1 MFLLGPEADLV
12 FSASDLVRAAQCPYA
27 NLCVL
32 DETLGRSPRSAPRRD
47 SMLARTAELGD
58 AHEHRVLA
66 AHREAFGPWDAA
78 TGRGVHEV
86 EPARRMDRD
95 ELTAKHA
102 ETLHALRAG
111 ADVVFQAS
119 FFDGSFHGRA
129 DFLVRRPDGA
139 YAVHDTKLARHA
151 KVTALLQLAA
161 YADQLERAGVA
172 VAPEVT
178 LVLGDRR
185 EAVFPLSEHLAVHRE
200 RRERFVAAAAAHRAR
215 TGPVD
220 WQDDGVARCG
230 RCEHCTRAV
239 AEHRDLLLTA
249 GLSVRTRRALRERHG
264 VRTVDEL
271 AVLPDR
277 GLPAAVRRLRDQAAM
292 QTGRGGADGAVEYPK
307 DGGTRRV
314 AYRVTS
320 REPLRRLPAPDAGDV
335 FFDFEGDP
343 LWQDPRDPASWG
355 LEYLFGVV
363 EQPPAPGAAPV
374 FRPFWAHSRAEE
386 REALRAFLDY
396 VAERRARFPGMHVYH
411 YADYEKAALRRL
423 SLVHAVGEDAVDEL
437 LRENV
442 LVDLYD
448 TVRGSLR
455 LSERSY
461 SIKALEPLYMGAH
474 LRAGDVLDAGASVVA
489 YADWCTAREAGQ
501 EDAAARLLA
510 GIADY
515 NEYDCLST
523 LRLRDWLLGL
533 AGISPDPADHPPRP
547 AQERLEPPGE
557 LPDAG
562 MTGAEHRLHEHLED
576 PRTRDVLTEEE
587 RTAVAMVASA
597 TGYHRRER
605 KQYWWS
611 HFDRLE
617 GPVEDWEYSRDVFVV
632 RRAEV
637 LEDWAQDPAKRRGA
651 APVRLLRL
659 TGRFGEG
666 STPRPGTAGLF
677 LMYGAPVPAHLAED
691 AARRGSGRA
700 GDWTAALEDLEEHED
715 GTAVLTVRERLRKPR
730 DGPAPEPWAEL
741 PLALGPA
748 QPIATR
754 SLEEALQDLA
764 ARTADA
770 LPGLPEQPGLELLRR
785 RAPRPAGGGPLP
797 RPHEGPDG
805 RVDAV
810 VRSLRSL
817 DRTFLAVQGPPGSGK
832 TFLGSHVI
840 GRLVEVGWRIG
851 VVAQSHAVVENLL
864 TGVLEKGGV
873 APERVGKKPSSS
885 RAADRQVP
893 WCDVPGKDFAAFLA
907 DGGAVV
913 GGTAWD
919 FSNARNLED
928 EALDL
933 LVVDEAGQYSLANTL
948 AVSRAARRLLL
959 LGDPQQLPQVSQ
971 GTHPLPV
978 DESALGWLS
987 RGSPTLPAEHGY
999 FLDRTWRMHP
1009 ALCEPVSE
1017 LSYAGRLGS
1026 APAAG
1031 RRELTGV
1038 PPGLRIC
1045 SVEHTGNRSSSPE
1058 EAQRVVELAREFVG
1072 TPWRSG
1078 PEALPRA
1085 LTPED
1090 VLVVAAYNAQ
1100 VELIGRELTA
1110 AGLRDEEG
1118 GGVRVGTVDRFQG
1131 QEAPVVIVSMA
1142 ASAADGPRGM
1152 EFLLSPH
1159 RLNVAV
1165 SRGQWC
1171 AVLVRSPDLTD
1182 YLPATPEALQV
1193 LGRFTRLCRHGRSAG
1208 LP

>member
-1 MFLLGPEADLV
+1 MFLLGPETDLV
-12 FSASDLVRAAQCPYA
+12 FSASDLVRAAECPFA
-27 NLCVL
+27 SLSVL
-32 DETLGRSPRSAPRRD
+32 DEKLGRAPRRPEERD
-47 SMLARTAELGD
+47 AMLTRTAALGD

-66 AHREAFGPWDAA
+66 AHLAAFGPWDPA
-78 TGRGVHEV
+78 TGRGVYEV
-86 EPARRMDRD
+86 EPARRTDRA

-102 ETLHALRAG
+102 ETLAALRAG

-119 FFDGSFHGRA
+119 FFDGGFHGRA

-161 YADQLERAGVA
+161 YADQMERAGTP

-185 EAVFPLSEHLAVHRE
+185 EAVFPVSEHLAVYRE
-200 RRERFVAAAAAHRAR
+200 RRERFVAASAAHRAR
-215 TGPVD
+215 PGPVQ
-220 WQDDGVARCG
+220 WHDDGVARCG
-230 RCEHCTRAV
+230 RCGHCVRAV

-249 GLSVRTRRALRERHG
+249 GMSVRMRRALREQHG
-264 VRTVDEL
+264 VRTIDEL
-271 AVLPDR
+271 AGLEGPR
-277 GLPAAVRRLRDQAAM
+277 LPAAVRRLRDQAAM
-292 QTGRGGADGAVEYPK
+292 QTGRGGEDGAVEYTK
-307 DGGTRRV
+307 DGRTRRT
-314 AYRVTS
+314 AYRITAG
-320 REPLRRLPAPDAGDV
+320 EPLRRLPAPDAGDV

-343 LWQDPRDPASWG
+343 LWQDPEDPTSWG

-363 EQPPAPGAAPV
+363 EQPAVPGAEPV
-374 FRPFWAHSRAEE
+374 FRPFWAHSRAQE
-386 REALRAFLDY
+386 RDALREFLDY
-396 VAERRARFPGMHVYH
+396 VAERRERFPGMHVYH
-411 YADYEKAALRRL
+411 YAGYEKTALRRL
-423 SLVHAVGEDAVDEL
+423 SLVHAVGEDAVDRL

-455 LSERSY
+455 LSENSY
-461 SIKALEPLYMGAH
+461 SLKRLEPLYMGRH
-474 LRAGDVLDAGASVVA
+474 LRTGEVVDAGASVVA
-489 YADWCTAREAGQ
+489 YADHCTARDAGRAQEA
-501 EDAAARLLA
+501 ERILA

-515 NEYDCLST
+515 NAYDCLST

-533 AGISPDPADHPPRP
+533 AGISPDPADHPDRP
-547 AQERLEPPGE
+547 ARALPPPAEE
-557 LPDAG
+557 LPGTEMTTAEQRLREYLDRPETAG
-562 MTGAEHRLHEHLED
+562 GPGAEQ
-576 PRTRDVLTEEE
+576 

-617 GPVEDWEYSRDVFVV
+617 GPVEDWEDTRDVFVV
-632 RRAEV
+632 QRAEV
-637 LEDWAQDPAKRRGA
+637 LEDWARDPAKRSNA
-651 APVRLLRL
+651 APTRLLRL
-659 TGRFGEG
+659 AGRFGEG
-666 STPRPGTAGLF
+666 STLRPGASGLF
-677 LMYGAPVPAHLAED
+677 LVYGPPVPAHLAEE
-691 AARRGSGRA
+691 AAGRGSGRA
-700 GDWTAALEDLEEHED
+700 GDWGAALEELEERED
-715 GTAVLTVRERLRKPR
+715 GTAVLTVRERLRKPK
-730 DGPAPEPWAEL
+730 DAPAPEPWAEL
-741 PLALGPA
+741 PIALGPER
-748 QPIATR
+748 PIATV
-754 SLEEALQDLA
+754 SLEESLQALA

-770 LPGLPEQPGLELLRR
+770 LPDLPEQPGLRLLRR
-785 RAPRPAGGGPLP
+785 EPPRPAGGGPLP
-797 RPHEGPDG
+797 VPSAGPG
-805 RVDAV
+805 GTTDAV
-810 VRSLRSL
+810 VAALRSL
-817 DRTFLAVQGPPGSGK
+817 DRSFLAVQGPPGSGK

-840 GRLVEVGWRIG
+840 GRLVADGWRIG

-864 TGVLEKGGV
+864 AGVIGKGGV
-873 APERVGKKPSSS
+873 PAERVAKKAPAGRPTD
-885 RAADRQVP
+885 RAVP
-893 WCDVPGKDFAAFLA
+893 WQTVAGRDLAEFLA
-907 DGGAVV
+907 GGGAVV

-919 FSNARNLED
+919 FSNAAYLEE

-987 RGSPTLPAEHGY
+987 HGAPTLPAEFGY

-1017 LSYAGRLGS
+1017 LSYAGRLGA

-1038 PPGLRIC
+1038 APGLRTC
-1045 SVEHTGNRSSSPE
+1045 YVEHVGNRTASPE
-1058 EAQRVVELAREFVG
+1058 EARQVVALAREFVG

-1078 PEALPRA
+1078 PDARPVALA
-1085 LTPED
+1085 PED

-1100 VELIGRELTA
+1100 VELVGRELRA
-1110 AGLRDEEG
+1110 AGLRDDEG

-1142 ASAADGPRGM
+1142 ASAAEGHRGM

-1171 AVLVRSPDLTD
+1171 AVLVRAPALTD
-1182 YLPATPEALQV
+1182 YLPSTPEGLQL
-1193 LGRFTRLCRHGRSAG
+1193 LGRFTRLCRRGTA
-1208 LP
+1208 PETP

>member
-12 FSASDLVRAAQCPYA
+12 WSASDLVRAAECPYA

-32 DETLGRSPRSAPRRD
+32 DEKLGRSPRRAEERD
-47 SMLARTAELGD
+47 AMLARTAELGD

-66 AHREAFGPWDAA
+66 AHREAFGPWDPA

-86 EPARRMDRD
+86 EPARAMDRA

-102 ETLHALRAG
+102 ESLDAVRRG

-129 DFLVRRPDGA
+129 DFLVRRPDGS

-178 LVLGDRR
+178 LVLGDQR
-185 EAVFPLSEHLAVHRE
+185 EAVFPVSEYLAVYRE
-200 RRERFVAAAAAHRAR
+200 RRERFEAAAAAHRAR

-220 WQDDGVARCG
+220 WQDDDVARCG
-230 RCEHCTRAV
+230 RCERCERAV

-249 GLSVRTRRALRERHG
+249 GMSVRMRRTLRERHG
-264 VRTVDEL
+264 VRTIDEL
-271 AVLPDR
+271 AALGGR
-277 GLPAAVRRLRDQAAM
+277 LPAAVRRLRDQAAM
-292 QTGRGGADGAVEYPK
+292 QTGRGGEDGAVEYVR
-307 DGGTRRV
+307 DGRARRV
-314 AYRVTS
+314 AYRVLSTD
-320 REPLRRLPAPDAGDV
+320 PLRRLPAPDPGDV

-343 LWQDPRDPASWG
+343 LWQDPDDPTSWG

-363 EQPPAPGAAPV
+363 EQPSAPGARPV
-374 FRPFWAHSRAEE
+374 FRPFWAHSREQE
-386 REALRAFLDY
+386 REALRDFLEY
-396 VAERRARFPGMHVYH
+396 VAERRRTHPGMHVYH
-411 YADYEKAALRRL
+411 YANYEKAALRRL

-455 LSERSY
+455 LSESSY
-461 SIKALEPLYMGAH
+461 SIKKLEPLYMGGH
-474 LRAGDVLDAGASVVA
+474 LRSGDVVDAGASVVA
-489 YADWCTAREAGQ
+489 YADHC
-501 EDAAARLLA
+501 AARDAGRAGEARRILA
-510 GIADY
+510 GIAGY

-533 AGISPDPADHPPRP
+533 AGISPDPADHRATP
-547 AQERLEPPGE
+547 AQQALELPGPVPGE
-557 LPDAG
+557 EVPDA
-562 MTGAEHRLHEHLED
+562 EQRLRAFLDD
-576 PRTRDVLTEEE
+576 PAALDLLSADE

-605 KQYWWS
+605 KQFWWS

-617 GPVEDWEYSRDVFVV
+617 APAEDWEDTRDVFVV
-632 RRAEV
+632 QRAEV
-637 LEDWAQDPAKRRGA
+637 LQDWAKDPERPRA
-651 APVRLLRL
+651 APTRLLRAS
-659 TGRFGEG
+659 GRLGEG
-666 STPRPGTAGLF
+666 SALKPGTGGLF
-677 LMYGAPVPAHLAED
+677 LMYGPPVPAQLAED
-691 AARRGSGRA
+691 AGRRGSGRS
-700 GDWTAALEDLEEHED
+700 GEWTATLEELEEHED
-715 GTAVLTVRERLRKPR
+715 GTAVLVVRERLRTPK
-730 DGPAPEPWAEL
+730 DAPAPEPWPDL
-741 PLALGPA
+741 PIALTPG
-748 QPIATR
+748 QPIATK
-754 SLEEALQDLA
+754 SLEESLQALA

-770 LPGLPEQPGLELLRR
+770 LPSLPEHPGLELLRR
-785 RAPRPAGGGPLP
+785 QPPRQAGGGPLP
-797 RPHEGPDG
+797 VPHDGPDG
-805 RVDAV
+805 TIDAV
-810 VRSLRSL
+810 VRALGAVERGCV
-817 DRTFLAVQGPPGSGK
+817 AVQGPPGSGK

-840 GRLVEVGWRIG
+840 GRLVHAGWRIG

-864 TGVLEKGGV
+864 AGVAGRGGV
-873 APERVGKKPSSS
+873 DPARIGKKPPSGEP
-885 RAADRQVP
+885 ADRQVP
-893 WCDVPGKDFAAFLA
+893 WQKVAGKDFGRFL
-907 DGGAVV
+907 DEGGAVL

-919 FSNARNLED
+919 FSSAKNLDD

-933 LVVDEAGQYSLANTL
+933 LVVDEAGQFSLANTL
-948 AVSRAARRLLL
+948 AVSRAAPRLLL

-987 RGSPTLPAEHGY
+987 HGSPTLPAEHGY

-1009 ALCEPVSE
+1009 RLCEPVSE

-1038 PPGLRIC
+1038 APGLRTC
-1045 SVEHTGNRSSSPE
+1045 YVAHTGNVTASPE
-1058 EAQRVVELAREFVG
+1058 EAARVVELAGEFIG
-1072 TPWRSG
+1072 TPWRPVPDAG
-1078 PEALPRA
+1078 PVALR
-1085 LTPED
+1085 PED

-1100 VELIGRELTA
+1100 VDLVGQALEA
-1110 AGLRDEEG
+1110 AGLRDADG
-1118 GGVRVGTVDRFQG
+1118 LGVRVGTVDRFQG

-1142 ASAADGPRGM
+1142 ASAAEGPRGM
-1152 EFLLSPH
+1152 EFLLMPN

-1171 AVLVRSPDLTD
+1171 AVVVRSPALTD
-1182 YLPATPEALQV
+1182 YLPTTPEGLQV
-1193 LGRFTRLCRHGRSAG
+1193 LGRFTRLCRHGEPAGSA
-1208 LP
+1208 

>member
-12 FSASDLVRAAQCPYA
+12 FSASDLVRAAECPFA
-27 NLCVL
+27 SLSVL
-32 DETLGRSPRSAPRRD
+32 DELLGRAPRRPEERD
-47 SMLARTAELGD
+47 AMRTRTAALGD

-66 AHREAFGPWDAA
+66 AHRTAFGAWDPA
-78 TGRGVHEV
+78 TGRGVYEV
-86 EPARRMDRD
+86 EPARGTDRAG
-95 ELTAKHA
+95 LAAKHA
-102 ETLHALRAG
+102 ESLAALRAG

-119 FFDGSFHGRA
+119 FFDGGFHGRA

-161 YADQLERAGVA
+161 YADQLERAGA
-172 VAPEVT
+172 PVAPEVT
-178 LVLGDRR
+178 LVLGDQR
-185 EAVFPLSEHLAVHRE
+185 EAVFPVAEHLAVYRE

-215 TGPVD
+215 TGPVQ
-220 WQDDGVARCG
+220 WHDDRVGRCG
-230 RCEHCTRAV
+230 RCGHCARAV

-249 GLSVRTRRALRERHG
+249 GMSVRMRRTLRERHG

-271 AVLPDR
+271 AGLADPR
-277 GLPAAVRRLRDQAAM
+277 LPAAVRRLRDQAAM
-292 QTGRGGADGAVEYPK
+292 QTGRGGEDGAVEWVK
-307 DGGTRRV
+307 DGRAHRT
-314 AYRVTS
+314 AYRVTTT
-320 REPLRRLPAPDAGDV
+320 EPLRRLPAPNPGDV

-343 LWQDPRDPASWG
+343 LWQDPGDPASWG

-363 EQPPAPGAAPV
+363 EQPPVPGAEPV
-374 FRPFWAHSRAEE
+374 FRPFWAHSRDQE
-386 REALRAFLDY
+386 RTALREFLDY
-396 VAERRARFPGMHVYH
+396 VAERRERFPGMHVYH

-423 SLVHAVGEDAVDEL
+423 SLVHAVGEDAVDRL

-455 LSERSY
+455 LSENSY
-461 SIKALEPLYMGAH
+461 SIKKLEPLYMGRH
-474 LRAGDVLDAGASVVA
+474 LRTGDVVDAGASVVA
-489 YADWCTAREAGQ
+489 YADSC
-501 EDAAARLLA
+501 AARDAGRAEEADRILA

-515 NEYDCLST
+515 NAYDCLST

-533 AGISPDPADHPPRP
+533 AGISPDPARHRP
-547 AQERLEPPGE
+547 APAPAGPAEE
-557 LPDAG
+557 LPGTAMTDA
-562 MTGAEHRLHEHLED
+562 EQRLREFLDRPEAAAGLG
-576 PRTRDVLTEEE
+576 PRQ

-611 HFDRLE
+611 HFDCLE
-617 GPVEDWEYSRDVFVV
+617 GPVEDWEDTRDVFVV
-632 RRAEV
+632 QRAEV
-637 LEDWAQDPAKRRGA
+637 LEDWAKDPAKRGSA
-651 APVRLLRL
+651 APTRLLRL
-659 TGRFGEG
+659 AGRFGEG
-666 STPRPGTAGLF
+666 STLRPGATGLF
-677 LMYGAPVPAHLAED
+677 LVYGPPVPAHLAEE
-691 AARRGSGRA
+691 AAGRGSGRA
-700 GDWTAALEDLEEHED
+700 GDWTAALEELDERED
-715 GTAVLTVRERLRKPR
+715 GTAVLTVRERLRTPR
-730 DGPAPEPWAEL
+730 GAPAPEPWAEL
-741 PLALGPA
+741 PLALTPER
-748 QPIATR
+748 PIATA
-754 SLEEALQDLA
+754 SLEESLQTLA

-770 LPGLPEQPGLELLRR
+770 LPELPELPGLRLLLREP
-785 RAPRPAGGGPLP
+785 PRPAGGGELP
-797 RPHEGPDG
+797 VPGPG
-805 RVDAV
+805 GTIDAV
-810 VRSLRSL
+810 VEALRAL

-832 TFLGSHVI
+832 THLGSHVI
-840 GRLVEVGWRIG
+840 GRLVEAGWRIG

-864 TGVLEKGGV
+864 GGVIAKGGV
-873 APERVGKKPSSS
+873 PAERVGKKAPAG
-885 RAADRQVP
+885 RPAHGQGP
-893 WCDVPGKDFAAFLA
+893 WRTLAGRDFAAFLA
-907 DGGAVV
+907 EGGAVV

-919 FSNARNLED
+919 FSNAAYLED

-987 RGSPTLPAEHGY
+987 HGSPTLPAEYGY

-1009 ALCEPVSE
+1009 ELCEPVSE

-1026 APAAG
+1026 APAAA

-1038 PPGLRIC
+1038 PPGLRTC
-1045 SVEHTGNRSSSPE
+1045 YVEHAGNRTASPE
-1058 EAQRVVELAREFVG
+1058 EARQVVALAREFVG
-1072 TPWRSG
+1072 TPWRAG
-1078 PEALPRA
+1078 PDAAPVA
-1085 LTPED
+1085 LTPAD

-1100 VELIGRELTA
+1100 VELVAQELRA

-1118 GGVRVGTVDRFQG
+1118 AGVRVGTVDRFQG

-1142 ASAADGPRGM
+1142 ASSAEGHRGM

-1171 AVLVRSPDLTD
+1171 AVLVRSPALTD
-1182 YLPATPEALQV
+1182 YLPATPEGLQL
-1193 LGRFTRLCRHGRSAG
+1193 LGRFTRLCRRGAG
-1208 LP
+1208 PGSP

>member
-12 FSASDLVRAAQCPYA
+12 FSASDLVRAAECPYA
-27 NLCVL
+27 SLCVL
-32 DETLGRSPRSAPRRD
+32 DEKLGRAPRHAEERD
-47 SMLARTAELGD
+47 AMLARTAELGD

-66 AHREAFGPWDAA
+66 AHLEAFGPWDAV

-86 EPARRMDRD
+86 APAARMDRA
-95 ELTAKHA
+95 ELTAKHD
-102 ETLHALRAG
+102 ESLGALRAG

-119 FFDGSFHGRA
+119 FFDGGFHGRA
-129 DFLVRRPDGA
+129 DFLVRRPGGA

-161 YADQLERAGVA
+161 YADQLERAGVD

-178 LVLGDRR
+178 LVLGDQR
-185 EAVFPLSEHLAVHRE
+185 EAVFPVSEHLAVYRE

-220 WQDDGVARCG
+220 WRDDDVARCG
-230 RCEHCTRAV
+230 RCERCARAV
-239 AEHRDLLLTA
+239 AAHRDVLLTA
-249 GLSVRTRRALRERHG
+249 GMSVRTRRTLRDRHG
-264 VRTVDEL
+264 VRTIDEL
-271 AVLPDR
+271 AVLEGGR
-277 GLPAAVRRLRDQAAM
+277 LPAAVRRLRDQAAM
-292 QTGRGGADGAVEYPK
+292 QTGRGGEDGAVEYPA
-307 DGGTRRV
+307 DGRTRRV
-314 AYRVTS
+314 AYRIETT
-320 REPLRRLPAPDAGDV
+320 EPVRRLPAPDPGDV

-343 LWQDPRDPASWG
+343 LWQDPDDPTSWG

-363 EQPPAPGAAPV
+363 EQPPSPGAAPV
-374 FRPFWAHSRAEE
+374 FRPFWAHSRAQE
-386 REALRAFLDY
+386 RDALRAFLDY
-396 VAERRARFPGMHVYH
+396 VAQRRERFPGMHVYH

-455 LSERSY
+455 LSESSY
-461 SIKALEPLYMGAH
+461 SIKKLEPLYMGDH
-474 LRAGDVLDAGASVVA
+474 LRTGDVVDAGASVVA
-489 YADWCTAREAGQ
+489 YADWCTARDAGRDEAAQ
-501 EDAAARLLA
+501 RLLG

-533 AGISPDPADHPPRP
+533 AGISPDPADHPRRP
-547 AQERLEPPGE
+547 VQDRLGLPEQ

-562 MTGAEHRLHEHLED
+562 MTGAEQRLHEYLED
-576 PRTRDVLTEEE
+576 PAAREGLTEVE

-617 GPVEDWEYSRDVFVV
+617 GPAEDWEDTRDVFVAQ
-632 RRAEV
+632 RAEV
-637 LEDWAQDPAKRRGA
+637 VEDWARDPAKRGSA
-651 APVRLLRL
+651 APTRLLRL

-666 STPRPGTAGLF
+666 STVKPGATGLF
-677 LMYGAPVPAHLAED
+677 LMYGPPAPAHLAEE
-691 AARRGSGRA
+691 AAQRGSGRA
-700 GDWTAALEDLEEHED
+700 GDWTAALEALEEHED
-715 GTAVLTVRERLRKPR
+715 GTAVLTVRERLRKPK
-730 DGPAPEPWAEL
+730 DAPAPEPWTDL
-741 PLALGPA
+741 PLALGPGR
-748 QPIATR
+748 PLATR
-754 SLEEALQDLA
+754 SLEESLQSLA

-770 LPGLPEQPGLELLRR
+770 LPGLPGQPGVELLLR
-785 RAPRPAGGGPLP
+785 RAPRPADGGGLP

-805 RVDAV
+805 TIDAV
-810 VRSLRSL
+810 VRALQSL
-817 DRTFLAVQGPPGSGK
+817 DQGFLAVQGPPGSGK

-840 GRLVEVGWRIG
+840 GRLVEAGWRIG

-864 TGVLEKGGV
+864 TGVLQKGGV
-873 APERVGKKPSSS
+873 APERVGKKPPAGRS
-885 RAADRQVP
+885 ADRTAP
-893 WCDVPGKDFAAFLA
+893 WQEVPGKDFAGFLA
-907 DGGAVV
+907 EGGAVV

-919 FSNARNLED
+919 FSNAGNLDD

-987 RGSPTLPAEHGY
+987 RGAPTLPAEFGY

-1031 RRELTGV
+1031 RRELAGV
-1038 PPGLRIC
+1038 PPGLRTC
-1045 SVEHTGNRSSSPE
+1045 YVEHTGNRTASPE
-1058 EAQRVVELAREFVG
+1058 EARRVVELAREFAG
-1072 TPWRSG
+1072 TPWRPG
-1078 PEALPRA
+1078 PDAAFTPLE
-1085 LTPED
+1085 PED

-1100 VELIGRELTA
+1100 VELITRELLA
-1110 AGLRDEEG
+1110 AGLRDDEG

-1142 ASAADGPRGM
+1142 ASTADGPRGM
-1152 EFLLSPH
+1152 EFLLSPN

-1171 AVLVRSPDLTD
+1171 AVVVRSPALTD

-1193 LGRFTRLCRHGRSAG
+1193 LGRFTRLCRRGLPAG